1 MIICQTQKLP
11 LEIIG
16 IVEFVRMI
24 NVALGVINIFP
35 LLVLDGGKI
44 VLLFLSRFFVSFKK
58 AVAFLAEIT
67 NVVALLIMAAGLFV
81 SIKGYFQGGLWWI
94 LIGMYLQEGT
104 ALFQR
109 KHQIREILNSETAE
123 RVMRRDPVSVR
134 SGLSIIDF
142 VQNYLYDFH
151 YKIFPVLGYD
161 LKLQGVLLSRKVFD
175 LSCQQWK
182 EHTVNE
188 IAVSQLS
195 ELTVDINENILSVLT
210 HMKRTG
216 QSRLVVIDGEKKPK
230 GTIVLKDILKYLS
243 EKMNL

>member
-1 MIICQTQKLP
+1 MTNLTLFFLVVLQSLRLVQIRKRRALRSVGELFIWYGFFCTLCIDHCQTQLP

-109 KHQIREILNSETAE
+109 KHQIREILKSYEK
-123 RVMRRDPVSVR
+123 R
-134 SGLSIIDF
+134 SCLCAIWS
-142 VQNYLYDFH
+142 FH
-151 YKIFPVLGYD
+151 YRFRTE
-161 LKLQGVLLSRKVFD
+161 LS
-175 LSCQQWK
+175 L
-182 EHTVNE
+182 
-188 IAVSQLS
+188 
-195 ELTVDINENILSVLT
+195 
-210 HMKRTG
+210 
-216 QSRLVVIDGEKKPK
+216 
-230 GTIVLKDILKYLS
+230 
-243 EKMNL
+243 